1 MQLGVG
7 GNMREILS
15 NTYNQEGIVR
25 FSFSPLLNF

>member
-25 FSFSPLLNF
+25 FSFRHF